1 MSNSPP
7 ELTMVFIARKDLKL
21 SAGKLAA
28 QVGHATAE
36 CITKAERTEP
46 RMLDRYMRVGQRK
59 VVCQVANENDLRR
72 LFGDAKAAGVIAS
85 LITDAGHTEIP
96 SGTVTVVGLGPGDRD
111 KIDSITGSL
120 PLLS

>member
-1 MSNSPP
+1 MSQSSS

-46 RMLDRYMRVGQRK
+46 SLLDRYMKLGQRK
-59 VVCQVANENDLRR
+59 VVCQAGNEDELRR
-72 LFGDAKAAGVIAS
+72 LFGEAKAAGIIAA

-96 SGTVTVVGLGPGDRD
+96 AGTVTVAGLGPCSRD
-111 KIDSITGSL
+111 EIDAITGSL

>member
-1 MSNSPP
+1 MSQSSS

-59 VVCQVANENDLRR
+59 VVCQAANEDELRR
-72 LFGDAKAAGVIAS
+72 LFGEAKNAGIIAS

-96 SGTVTVVGLGPGDRD
+96 AGTVTVVGLGPNERD
-111 KIDSITGSL
+111 KIDTITGSL

>member
-1 MSNSPP
+1 MSQSSS

-36 CITKAERTEP
+36 CVTKAERSEP

-59 VVCQVANENDLRR
+59 VVCQAANEKELRR
-72 LFGDAKAAGVIAS
+72 LFGEAKAAGIIAS

-96 SGTVTVVGLGPGDRD
+96 SGTVTVVGLGPNERD

>member
-1 MSNSPP
+1 
-7 ELTMVFIARKDLKL
+7 MVFIARKDLKL

-36 CITKAERTEP
+36 FITKAERTEP

-59 VVCQVANENDLRR
+59 VVCQAANEDELRR
-72 LFGDAKAAGVIAS
+72 LFGEAKNAGIIAS

-96 SGTVTVVGLGPGDRD
+96 AGTVTVVGLGPNERD
-111 KIDSITGSL
+111 KIDTITGSL

>member
-1 MSNSPP
+1 MSRTPP

-46 RMLDRYMRVGQRK
+46 RLLDRYMKVGQRK
-59 VVCQVANENDLRR
+59 VVCQAANEDELRR
-72 LFGDAKAAGVIAS
+72 LFGEAKEAGIIAA

-96 SGTVTVVGLGPGDRD
+96 PGTVTVAGLGPGSRD
-111 KIDSITGSL
+111 EIDTITGSL

>member
-1 MSNSPP
+1 MSQSSS

-36 CITKAERTEP
+36 CVTKAERSEP
-46 RMLDRYMRVGQRK
+46 RLLDRYMRVGQRK
-59 VVCQVANENDLRR
+59 VVCQAANEDDLRR
-72 LFGDAKAAGVIAS
+72 LFGQAKDAGITAA
-85 LITDAGHTEIP
+85 LIKDAGHTEIP
-96 SGTVTVVGLGPGDRD
+96 AGTVTVVGLGPASRD
-111 KIDSITGSL
+111 KIDAITGSL

>member
-7 ELTMVFIARKDLKL
+7 DLTMVFIARKDLKL

>member
-1 MSNSPP
+1 MSRSPS

-46 RMLDRYMRVGQRK
+46 RLLDRYMKVGQRK
-59 VVCQVANENDLRR
+59 VVCQAANEDELRR
-72 LFGDAKAAGVIAS
+72 LFGEAKEAGIIAA

-96 SGTVTVVGLGPGDRD
+96 AGTVTVVGLGPDKRD

>member
-1 MSNSPP
+1 
-7 ELTMVFIARKDLKL
+7 MVFIARKDLKL

-36 CITKAERTEP
+36 CVTKAERTEP

-59 VVCQVANENDLRR
+59 VVCQAANEDELRR
-72 LFGDAKAAGVIAS
+72 LFGEAKEAGIIAA

-96 SGTVTVVGLGPGDRD
+96 AGTVTVVGLGPNERD

>member
-1 MSNSPP
+1 MSRTPS

-46 RMLDRYMRVGQRK
+46 RLLDRYMKVGQRK
-59 VVCQVANENDLRR
+59 VVCQAANEDELRR
-72 LFGDAKAAGVIAS
+72 LFGEAKEAGIIAA

-96 SGTVTVVGLGPGDRD
+96 AGTVTVVGLGPDKRD

>member
-1 MSNSPP
+1 MSQSSS

-36 CITKAERTEP
+36 CVTKAERTEP

-59 VVCQVANENDLRR
+59 VVCQAANEDELRR
-72 LFGDAKAAGVIAS
+72 LFGEAKNAGIIAS

-96 SGTVTVVGLGPGDRD
+96 AGTVTVVGLGPNERD
-111 KIDSITGSL
+111 KIDTITGSL

>member
-1 MSNSPP
+1 
-7 ELTMVFIARKDLKL
+7 MVFIARKDLKL

-36 CITKAERTEP
+36 CITKAERAEP
-46 RMLDRYMRVGQRK
+46 RMLDRYMRLGQRK
-59 VVCQVANENDLRR
+59 VVCQASSEAELRR
-72 LFGDAKAAGVIAS
+72 LFGEAKAAGIMAA
-85 LITDAGHTEIP
+85 LIKDARDTEIAP
-96 SGTVTVVGLGPGDRD
+96 GTVTVVGLGPDEKD

>member
-1 MSNSPP
+1 MSRTPS

-46 RMLDRYMRVGQRK
+46 RLLDRYMKVGQRK
-59 VVCQVANENDLRR
+59 VVCQAANEDELRR
-72 LFGDAKAAGVIAS
+72 LFGEAKEAGIIAA

-96 SGTVTVVGLGPGDRD
+96 AGTVTVVGLGPDKRD
-111 KIDSITGSL
+111 KIDSITDSL

>member
-1 MSNSPP
+1 MSQSSS

-28 QVGHATAE
+28 QVGHATAD
-36 CITKAERTEP
+36 CITKAERNEP

-59 VVCQVANENDLRR
+59 VVCQAANEDELRR
-72 LFGDAKAAGVIAS
+72 LFGEAKNAGIIAS

-96 SGTVTVVGLGPGDRD
+96 AGTVTVVGLGPNERD

>member
-1 MSNSPP
+1 MSRTPS

-46 RMLDRYMRVGQRK
+46 SLLDRYMK
-59 VVCQVANENDLRR
+59 Y
-72 LFGDAKAAGVIAS
+72 
-85 LITDAGHTEIP
+85 GHD
-96 SGTVTVVGLGPGDRD
+96 GYNTVLNKLYLD
-111 KIDSITGSL
+111 KK
-120 PLLS
+120 

>member
-1 MSNSPP
+1 MSQSSS

-36 CITKAERTEP
+36 CVTKAERTEP

-59 VVCQVANENDLRR
+59 VVCQAANEDELRR
-72 LFGDAKAAGVIAS
+72 LFGEAKNAGIIAS

-96 SGTVTVVGLGPGDRD
+96 AGTVTVVGLGPNERD

>member
-1 MSNSPP
+1 MSRTPS

-46 RMLDRYMRVGQRK
+46 SLLDRYMKYGQRK
-59 VVCQVANENDLRR
+59 VVCQAGNEDELRR
-72 LFGDAKAAGVIAS
+72 LFGEAKAAGIIAA

-96 SGTVTVVGLGPGDRD
+96 AGTVTVAGLGPSSRD
-111 KIDSITGSL
+111 KIDAITGSL

>member
-1 MSNSPP
+1 MSRSPS

-46 RMLDRYMRVGQRK
+46 RLLDRYMKVGQRK
-59 VVCQVANENDLRR
+59 VVCQAANEDELRR
-72 LFGDAKAAGVIAS
+72 LFGEAKEAGIIAA

-96 SGTVTVVGLGPGDRD
+96 PGTVTVAGLGPGDRD

>member
-46 RMLDRYMRVGQRK
+46 RMLDRYMRIGQRK

>member
-1 MSNSPP
+1 MSRTSS

-46 RMLDRYMRVGQRK
+46 SLLDRYMKLGQRK
-59 VVCQVANENDLRR
+59 VVCQAGNEDELRR
-72 LFGDAKAAGVIAS
+72 LFGEAKAAGIIAA

-96 SGTVTVVGLGPGDRD
+96 AGTVTVVGLGPCSRD
-111 KIDSITGSL
+111 EIDVITGAL

>member
-1 MSNSPP
+1 MSQSSS

-59 VVCQVANENDLRR
+59 VVCQAANEDELRR
-72 LFGDAKAAGVIAS
+72 LFGEAKNAGIIAS

-96 SGTVTVVGLGPGDRD
+96 AGTVTVVGLGPNERD

>member
-1 MSNSPP
+1 MSQSSS

-28 QVGHATAE
+28 QVGHATAD
-36 CITKAERTEP
+36 CITKAERAEP

-59 VVCQVANENDLRR
+59 VVCQAANEDELRR
-72 LFGDAKAAGVIAS
+72 LFGEAKNAGIIAS

-96 SGTVTVVGLGPGDRD
+96 AGTVTVVGLGPNERD

>member
-1 MSNSPP
+1 MSRTSS

-46 RMLDRYMRVGQRK
+46 SLLDRYMKLGQRK
-59 VVCQVANENDLRR
+59 VVCQAGNEDELRR
-72 LFGDAKAAGVIAS
+72 LFGEAKAAGIIVA

-96 SGTVTVVGLGPGDRD
+96 AGTVTVAGLGPGSRD
-111 KIDSITGSL
+111 KIDAITGSL